1 MDAHGGLLYMVA
13 YNLRKV
19 ENRDLYPDP
28 PLNCRYSIG
37 AVPRLVAPVAPVRFR
52 VVAFFIFLLMCAGL
66 FPLVNSVCGRF
77 ASIAQLAEHA
87 LSKRKVTSSILVG
100 GCPTNPIWCSW

>member
-1 MDAHGGLLYMVA
+1 MCAGADPGTKGRQLSCVHSTRVVFIPSKDKIRVRVPMDAHGGLLYMVA

-19 ENRDLYPDP
+19 ENRDRYPDP

-52 VVAFFIFLLMCAGL
+52 VAAFFCLPTIFYVYISL
-66 FPLVNSVCGRF
+66 
-77 ASIAQLAEHA
+77 
-87 LSKRKVTSSILVG
+87 
-100 GCPTNPIWCSW
+100 